1 MQHHI
6 GANIGE
12 RPRTRSVVTLKDNRR
27 RTKMKAIVTSALLAH
42 GLPQMSNRN
51 PALRRPDGED
61 AANE

>member
-1 MQHHI
+1 
-6 GANIGE
+6 
-12 RPRTRSVVTLKDNRR
+12 
-27 RTKMKAIVTSALLAH
+27 MKAIVTSALWAH